1 MKIAAFGIIC
11 IIGLF
16 VKPIHAQVLTL
27 EVPLKQEVRIGE
39 EVRISLNVQG
49 LIHYSIKME
58 NNPPSAVLEGKT
70 FKWTPNLQEKNY
82 YLVDFHLL
90 DSAQREIDH
99 ALLELN
105 VKPSDIKPFLVFDH
119 NLPDTIHLIENQSFH
134 FNATIKSKQNTD
146 PRLLL
151 TYFTFNEDPELRS
164 FDSCQVKINGDRLSF
179 YWTPS
184 NKEAIMEFIKFR
196 ITIVDI
202 DQSIYSQVLNF
213 KIQNINQEPYFK
225 NEIADTIY
233 LPSHGLNINYTAIDP
248 DNDKLK
254 YDYSPKNPGYLLE
267 GTSIVFKS
275 EYVNSTNESL
285 SFPIYLT
292 LKVSDAKSTIQK
304 RVTILKDKS
313 GMASNPVY
321 LQPTIG
327 DFTKKVFAEGDS
339 IVTYL
344 NISNYKDLKNLDIVY
359 SDLMLPPGIK
369 SLTKHLVF
377 EKNDSYIKVYS
388 KGVLPYSLVDKDFN
402 YNISLLVSD
411 KNSNRPPSFKVLVLT
426 VEDRPDPKNIVQQ
439 KDSLIQL
446 IHNFLRTE
454 NAYQSTLEKVR
465 SRINRPWWKK
475 AAIISGIASGVMTIV
490 QSENSDKTIS
500 AVSASVSLISI
511 MVSNLPSLSEKTL
524 TELDEKIASSKSRID
539 RIQEKESEFY
549 FNWSMDEDQS
559 DFYKMKAEIT
569 DLLNKCILKRND
581 EVCALKSNKKINKK
595 LSSIITSNLTHDKN
609 SYALKEIFKCSYK

>member
-1 MKIAAFGIIC
+1 
-11 IIGLF
+11 
-16 VKPIHAQVLTL
+16 V
-27 EVPLKQEVRIGE
+27 
-39 EVRISLNVQG
+39 
-49 LIHYSIKME
+49 
-58 NNPPSAVLEGKT
+58 
-70 FKWTPNLQEKNY
+70 
-82 YLVDFHLL
+82 
-90 DSAQREIDH
+90 
-99 ALLELN
+99 
-105 VKPSDIKPFLVFDH
+105 VKPSNLKPFLLFDTK
-119 NLPDTIHLIENQSFH
+119 LSDTISLIENQTFH

-151 TYFTFNEDPELRS
+151 SYFTFNEDPEQRS
-164 FDSCQVKINGDRLSF
+164 FDSCKIKINGDRLSF

-184 NKEAIMEFIKFR
+184 NKEAMMEYVKLR
-196 ITIVDI
+196 ITIMDL
-202 DQSIYSQVLNF
+202 DQSIFSQVLNF

-225 NEIADTIY
+225 NDIADTIY
-233 LPSHGLNINYTAIDP
+233 LPSHGLSINYTAVDP

-275 EYVNSTNESL
+275 EYVNSSNESL

-292 LKVSDAKSTIQK
+292 LKVSDGKSTLQK
-304 RVTILKDKS
+304 RVTILRDKS
-313 GMASNPVY
+313 GITTNTVY

-327 DFTKKVFAEGDS
+327 DFTKKVFTEGDS

-344 NISNYKDLKNLDIVY
+344 NISNSKDLKNLDIVY
-359 SDLMLPPGIK
+359 SDLTLPPGIK

-411 KNSNRPPSFKVLVLT
+411 KNSNRPPAFKVLVLT

-439 KDSLIQL
+439 KDSLIQS
-446 IHNFLRTE
+446 IHNYVRIE
-454 NAYQSTLEKVR
+454 NAYQATLEKVR

-524 TELDEKIASSKSRID
+524 NMLDEKIANSKSRIE

-549 FNWSMDEDQS
+549 FNWSIDEDQS
-559 DFYKMKAEIT
+559 DFYQLKAEIN
-569 DLLNKCILKRND
+569 DLLNKSVLKRND
-581 EVCALKSNKKINKK
+581 EVCALKSNKKINAK
-595 LSSIITSNLTHDKN
+595 LASIINSNLNKDKN
-609 SYALKEIFKCSYK
+609 VVGLKEIFKCSYK